1 MTTEQEKLVE
11 ENLRMVDFVIRRKFP
26 RWREIGEYEDVQQTG
41 RIGLCKAAQTYD
53 SGKGQFSTYAAKCIR
68 NELKMALRGVY
79 ALSREGE
86 DRQLSIDAVLG
97 DDDFTLADIVPDPG
111 ADTERQA
118 EVREKLQKL
127 MAAFEDEPILFAV
140 ATKQMTQAEA
150 AELLGISQPHVN
162 RRIKSILRHMLK
174 KEDKHDQDQ
183 HERGSQLP

>member
-11 ENLRMVDFVIRRKFP
+11 ENLRLVDFVIRRKFP

-53 SGKGQFSTYAAKCIR
+53 PDKGRMFSTYAAKCIR

-79 ALSREGE
+79 ALSRERE

-97 DDDFTLADIVPDPG
+97 DDDFTLADIVPDPD
-111 ADTERQA
+111 ADTERQT

-174 KEDKHDQDQ
+174 KEEKYDQD
-183 HERGSQLP
+183 